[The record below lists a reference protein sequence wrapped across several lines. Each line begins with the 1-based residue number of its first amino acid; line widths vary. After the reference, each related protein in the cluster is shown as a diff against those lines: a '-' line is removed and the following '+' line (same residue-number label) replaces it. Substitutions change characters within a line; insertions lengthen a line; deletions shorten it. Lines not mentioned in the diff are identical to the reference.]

1 MSRQLDIVEPA
12 PESNKVN
19 DHADVASLS
28 QSSTD
33 DVSST
38 AGSKIYATALLSTA
52 EDVSAR
58 DNRYQ
63 TGRWELVAFYVYY
76 IGNSGLSPFNFAP
89 SQFQNLLY
97 LQASNLGNGTCGDT
111 GQPDC
116 RLAFAGIERTVES
129 IVLLCNGLS
138 FAIQAVLFLVIGS
151 FADYGKNRPY
161 ILMVS
166 TVIAVAINFAWLGVK
181 RPEQWQSAIAL
192 YMLGLVTYQL
202 CLSYW
207 TAAFPG
213 LARNLPHMRQAR
225 AELTDAAGPVQTA
238 NVAATDAEAEHT
250 DKPTAAVPNT
260 LEPVN
265 TDGRMTAAK
274 YAMLETMAINR
285 ISNIAFAVCSFGEL
299 VVLAIMQGMLY
310 GIHADRDTVSNTN
323 ALSAVVAFGAGVWL
337 LCAIPWFV
345 LEKRRP
351 GQPLPPGTNY
361 FTAALKQAVLAA
373 KHLRHLRQTLIY
385 LIFFFL
391 FSDALNTSVT
401 VISTIQNS
409 VVSFSTTKLNILLI
423 VGIAA
428 QGVGIYAFWL
438 IQKRFQLSTL
448 FMFCWVIFFTILLQ
462 GWGFIGIFT
471 QRFGFHHQSEIF
483 VFQVCGSRGERLEAP
498 VLTFSIRSGILWT
511 LCVPVVRIFA
521 NDDRRSYTK
530 RVRISFLQPIQPR
543 REDVGVHRALCDASD
558 CERYGQCIHALL
570 LPPRAIARQLH
581 FALAS

>member
-1 MSRQLDIVEPA
+1 MSQQVDVVEPI
-12 PESNKVN
+12 PEVNKADDN
-19 DHADVASLS
+19 ADVASMS

-63 TGRWELVAFYVYY
+63 TGRWELWAFYVYY
-76 IGNSGLSPFNFAP
+76 IGNSGLGPFNFAP

-116 RLAFAGIERTVES
+116 RLFFAGSDRTVES

-161 ILMVS
+161 ILIVS
-166 TVIAVAINFAWLGVK
+166 TVIAIAISFAWLGVK
-181 RPEQWQSAIAL
+181 QPEQWQTAIAL

-238 NVAATDAEAEHT
+238 NVAAPDDAQAEHS
-250 DKPTAAVPNT
+250 DKQPVDAPKT
-260 LEPVN
+260 LEPVA
-265 TDGRMTAAK
+265 TEGRMTAAK
-274 YAMLETMAINR
+274 YAVLETMAINR

-299 VVLAIMQGMLY
+299 IVLAIMQGMLY

-323 ALSAVVAFGAGVWL
+323 ALSAVVAFSAGIWL

-345 LEKRRP
+345 LEKKRP

-361 FTAALKQAVLAA
+361 FTAAIKQATLAA
-373 KHLRHLRQTLIY
+373 KHLRHLRQSLIY
-385 LIFFFL
+385 LVFFFL

-401 VISTIQNS
+401 VISTIQNQ

-428 QGVGIYAFWL
+428 QGVGIYGFWL
-438 IQKRFQLSTL
+438 VQKRFQLSTL
-448 FMFCWVIFFTILLQ
+448 FMFSWVVFFTILLQ

-471 QRFGFHHQSEIF
+471 QRFGFKHVWEIYCY
-483 VFQVCGSRGERLEAP
+483 QVS
-498 VLTFSIRSGILWT
+498 
-511 LCVPVVRIFA
+511 
-521 NDDRRSYTK
+521 
-530 RVRISFLQPIQPR
+530 
-543 REDVGVHRALCDASD
+543 
-558 CERYGQCIHALL
+558 
-570 LPPRAIARQLH
+570 
-581 FALAS
+581 